1 MFKPGESGNP
11 KGRPKKENTFSV
23 ILNEYLQ
30 GLHVKDGTDGKMEL
44 VKSLYDIA
52 TDKKQSARIRLEAIG
67 MIFDR
72 VDGKPVA
79 HEVIKQET
87 SAEFLTTEQLIAEYR
102 EIAKQF

>member
-1 MFKPGESGNP
+1 
-11 KGRPKKENTFSV
+11 
-23 ILNEYLQ
+23 
-30 GLHVKDGTDGKMEL
+30 MEL